1 MYSDATNCS
10 PANLLFSSK
19 DSESV
24 YVCKA
29 YVAREEVDGFSR
41 ERFRHANNKIND
53 LEREMVTV
61 RSDIVSSRESKRI
74 TDDNLNI
81 ERKIQFENAR

>member
-1 MYSDATNCS
+1 MNK
-10 PANLLFSSK
+10 FSL
-19 DSESV
+19 
-24 YVCKA
+24 
-29 YVAREEVDGFSR
+29 EEVDGFSR